1 MFLCSELGGLI
12 GGLVGGLLGGLLF
25 GLQGGLLGD
34 IVGGLL
40 GGHQGGRLHKRQF
53 IFEACL
59 YNVLHVCILS
69 ILSSTIIIDALLHA
83 QDLIGGS
90 LLWDKLIISTFVDCR
105 LPLSS
110 FV

>member
-25 GLQGGLLGD
+25 GLQGGLPGD

-40 GGHQGGRLHKRQF
+40 GGHQGGRLHRRQF

-59 YNVLHVCILS
+59 YM
-69 ILSSTIIIDALLHA
+69 LSSTIIIDALLHA

-90 LLWDKLIISTFVDCR
+90 LLWDKLIISTFVDCN
-105 LPLSS
+105 
-110 FV
+110 